1 MSLGETLQNVK
12 KSRKPYAFPE
22 SELWLFFNLIPT
34 KSQGSLIIPCPLLS
48 HKIESYREEFRIA
61 GGIWNVARPS
71 DKWFK

>member
-12 KSRKPYAFPE
+12 KSRKPNVFPE

-48 HKIESYREEFRIA
+48 HKLIS
-61 GGIWNVARPS
+61 
-71 DKWFK
+71 

>member
-12 KSRKPYAFPE
+12 KSRKPYVFSE

-48 HKIESYREEFRIA
+48 HKLISKKSKAVGKNSE
-61 GGIWNVARPS
+61 
-71 DKWFK
+71 